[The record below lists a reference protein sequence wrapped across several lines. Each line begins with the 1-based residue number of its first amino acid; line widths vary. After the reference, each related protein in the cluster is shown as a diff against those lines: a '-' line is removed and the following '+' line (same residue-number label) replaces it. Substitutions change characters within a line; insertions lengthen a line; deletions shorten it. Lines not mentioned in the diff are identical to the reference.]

1 MCCSG
6 RSQAA
11 AAEHGVGHPKVSSS
25 VKRNIVRV
33 GIALL
38 GIIVVSYFA
47 VALIATFE
55 GSGGFSVAHSFSGRP
70 SFFLPM
76 AAVPLLVAIVGIAI
90 YWLWRKIGNLP
101 KDESEPNP
109 ALKRTRRKRRA
120 S

>member
-1 MCCSG
+1 
-6 RSQAA
+6 
-11 AAEHGVGHPKVSSS
+11 VSSS
-25 VKRNIVRV
+25 VKRNIVRA

-38 GIIVVSYFA
+38 GIVVVSYFV

-70 SFFLPM
+70 SFFLPI
-76 AAVPLLVAIVGIAI
+76 AAVSLLVAIVGIAI